1 MDRYDG
7 LLLAG
12 IVLVEG
18 GVAMVSVPAALILG
32 GAFLIVGAYV
42 LDTTRRRRALKEEG
56 HGTPR

>member
-7 LLLAG
+7 LLLVG

-32 GAFLIVGAYV
+32 GAFLIAGAYV
-42 LDTTRRRRALKEEG
+42 LDTARRRRAPKEEG